1 MQILPFKARD
11 MYFCAFFGRLK
22 KGIIDMSRLG
32 RKLIL
37 IICAMIIATSFI
49 VMTVTV
55 LMVRSNTNSLML
67 DTCRGTL
74 DESVREQSGRV
85 VNAEKTWDETGMLSR
100 ALATG
105 DFSELEI
112 SWIAW
117 SSNENDFA
125 ALADE
130 NGNVI
135 WSKGKYGDE
144 TKRITNAL
152 NGVVTNGMV
161 CDTEMVL
168 EYAAPVVEGGK
179 TIGAC
184 VVGLDLCENTYLDR
198 IKAGTNAEVTL
209 FKGSTRYATTIV
221 NSDGSRA
228 VGTEMSNQIKRVVL
242 DGDGSYTGSAE
253 ILGSSHYALYGAMHD
268 VDGKIIGAYFVG
280 FPSKAFNSLFNT
292 IVIICIAVALVIA
305 GIGSLIITF
314 AVRKM
319 VLSPI
324 KIANTIAINMKSGN
338 LSMAKTSYKF
348 ANDEIGDFSRTIED
362 SRHIIHDYIDDIS
375 RVLEEMA
382 NGDFRDTSLVEY
394 VGDFISIKES
404 FEGIQE
410 HLTGVLTKM
419 QESSNCVTSG
429 SRQIAEASQ
438 LLANGTDSQAA
449 AIDELSR
456 AIDEISREVRSS
468 AENAAKADTLSQE
481 CGSKIERQSI
491 EINNMM
497 AAMKEIEEKSNEI
510 MNIIQT
516 IEDIAFQ
523 TNILSLNAAIEA
535 ARAGA
540 AGKGFSVVADEVRNL
555 AAKSAA
561 AASSTNELIISTIE
575 AVSNGSKIAEET
587 AGTMKEVVD
596 ISAQT
601 NTLISE
607 ISAAT
612 SNQNDSIGK
621 ITDSIGKI
629 STVVQ
634 RNSATAQETA
644 AACEEL
650 SGQSEVLKDQISKLH
665 V

>member
-1 MQILPFKARD
+1 M
-11 MYFCAFFGRLK
+11 
-22 KGIIDMSRLG
+22 
-32 RKLIL
+32 IL

-49 VMTVTV
+49 VMVVTV

-85 VNAEKTWDETGMLSR
+85 VNAEKTWDELGLLSR
-100 ALATG
+100 ALATK

-112 SWIAW
+112 SWAAW
-117 SSNENDFA
+117 SSSENDFA

-130 NGNVI
+130 SGNVI

-144 TKRITNAL
+144 SKRISNAL
-152 NGVVTNGMV
+152 GGTVTNGMV
-161 CDTEMVL
+161 FDTEMVL
-168 EYAAPVVEGGK
+168 EYAAPVVDGGK

-198 IKAGTNAEVTL
+198 IKTGTGAEVTL
-209 FKGSTRYATTIV
+209 FKGSTRYATTIS
-221 NSDGSRA
+221 NPDGSRA
-228 VGTEMSNQIKRVVL
+228 VGTEMSEQVKRAVI
-242 DGDGSYTGSAE
+242 DGDGSFTGTAN
-253 ILGSSHYALYGAMHD
+253 ILGSNHYALYGAMHD
-268 VDGKIIGAYFVG
+268 VDGNVIGAYFVG
-280 FPSKAFNSLFNT
+280 FPSKEFDAMFNT
-292 IVIICIAVALVIA
+292 IAIICMIMALVIA
-305 GIGSLIITF
+305 GVG
-314 AVRKM
+314 AVIVTVAISKM
-319 VLSPI
+319 VLNPI

-375 RVLEEMA
+375 RVLEEMS

-410 HLTGVLTKM
+410 HLTGVLSKM
-419 QESSNCVTSG
+419 QESSSCVTSG
-429 SRQIAEASQ
+429 SSQIAEASQ
-438 LLANGTDSQAA
+438 QLANGTDSQAA

-456 AIDEISREVRSS
+456 SIDEISREVRLS
-468 AENAAKADTLSQE
+468 AENAAKANSLSQE
-481 CGSKIERQSI
+481 CGSKIERQSS

-561 AASSTNELIISTIE
+561 AANSTNELIISTIE

-612 SNQNDSIGK
+612 ANQNESIGK

-634 RNSATAQETA
+634 TNSATAQETA

-650 SGQSEVLKDQISKLH
+650 SGQAEVLKEQISKLH

>member
-1 MQILPFKARD
+1 
-11 MYFCAFFGRLK
+11 
-22 KGIIDMSRLG
+22 MSRLG

-85 VNAEKTWDETGMLSR
+85 VNAEKKWDETGVLSR
-100 ALATG
+100 ALATK

-112 SWIAW
+112 SWTAW
-117 SSNENDFA
+117 SSNENDFM

-130 NGNVI
+130 SGNVI

-144 TKRITNAL
+144 TKRLTNAL
-152 NGVVTNGMV
+152 NGTITNGMV
-161 CDTEMVL
+161 FDTEMVL
-168 EYAAPVVEGGK
+168 EYVAPVVDGGK

-184 VVGLDLCENTYLDR
+184 AVGLDLCENTYLDR
-198 IKAGTNAEVTL
+198 IKAGTGAEVTM

-228 VGTEMSNQIKRVVL
+228 VGTEMSDNIKRAVL
-242 DGDGSYTGSAE
+242 DGDGKFTGTAN
-253 ILGSSHYALYGAMHD
+253 ILGSSHYTLYGAMHD
-268 VDGKIIGAYFVG
+268 VDGKVIGAYFVG
-280 FPSKAFNSLFNT
+280 FPTKAFNSLFNT
-292 IVIICIAVALVIA
+292 IVIICFGVALVIA
-305 GIGSLIITF
+305 GIGAFIVTV
-314 AVRKM
+314 AVSKM
-319 VLSPI
+319 VISPI

-338 LSMAKTSYKF
+338 LSMAKTNYKF

-382 NGDFRDTSLVEY
+382 GGDFRDTSLVEY

-404 FEGIQE
+404 FEGIQD
-410 HLTGVLTKM
+410 HLSGVLSKM
-419 QESSNCVTSG
+419 QNSSDCVTSG

-438 LLANGTDSQAA
+438 QLASGTDSQAA

-456 AIDEISREVRSS
+456 AIDEISREVRTS
-468 AENAAKADTLSQE
+468 AENAAKADALSQD
-481 CGSKIERQSI
+481 CGSKIERQSS

-575 AVSNGSKIAEET
+575 AVNNGSKIAEET

-601 NTLISE
+601 NTLISQ
-607 ISAAT
+607 ISAAV
-612 SNQNDSIGK
+612 SNQNESIGK